1 MLCSMWD
8 LPRPVFLALQGGFL
22 TAGPPGKPSGKA
34 LLGAPPASGLSE
46 NKQQVPFLG
55 CPLRGGLSLFL
66 IWGEGGDVSRG
77 WAGGGLR
84 WDCVHGSC
92 SVFTLGSSEVTF
104 GVYGL
109 CIFCPG
115 FALTVHTHS
124 SF

>member
-1 MLCSMWD
+1 MGSSQTSVPCIAGL
-8 LPRPVFLALQGGFL
+8 GFL
-22 TAGPPGKPSGKA
+22 TAGPLGSLRQG

-46 NKQQVPFLG
+46 NKQHVPLLG
-55 CPLRGGLSLFL
+55 CPLRGGLSCPLYGVRVEMCPRVGL
-66 IWGEGGDVSRG
+66 EGGL
-77 WAGGGLR
+77 GGLCA
-84 WDCVHGSC
+84 WVMLCIYSASSC
-92 SVFTLGSSEVTF
+92 EVTV